1 MNKQPIET
9 ASDADLR
16 LSQPAI
22 QRAAQRAWELAMQT
36 GTAIV
41 ISHQGVIE
49 HFRPSATASAQN
61 PGVQELTAPYGDK
74 P

>member
-1 MNKQPIET
+1 MNNQPIET
-9 ASDADLR
+9 ARDADLR

-49 HFRPSATASAQN
+49 QITPSGTTSTQSQ
-61 PGVQELTAPYGDK
+61 GVQEPPAPYGDK